1 MRLRARDDVPPAD
14 TFCRRLF
21 PPTTGISLSVLRLK
35 IGSEDVVAIRC
46 GTCAVLHA
54 LPAIIYDTA
63 QQQGGFW
70 HCPNGH
76 SRGWARGADRDA
88 LAVTRRERDRL
99 KQENAR
105 LAEEAAAAERK
116 RLTAERAVKRHKTRA
131 AAGLCPCCNRSFVKL
146 RAHIATKHP
155 EYSAAT

>member
-1 MRLRARDDVPPAD
+1 M
-14 TFCRRLF
+14 
-21 PPTTGISLSVLRLK
+21 SVTRFK
-35 IGSEDVVAIRC
+35 IGDEAVVAIRC

-54 LPAIIYDTA
+54 FPAIIYDTA
-63 QQQGGFW
+63 REQGGFW
-70 HCPNGH
+70 SCPNGH
-76 SRGWARGADRDA
+76 SRGWERGKDHTA
-88 LAVTRRERDRL
+88 LEVTRRERDRL

-116 RLTAERAVKRHKTRA
+116 RLTAERAVKRHKTRT

-155 EYSAAT
+155 EYGAAT